1 MNMSKLDI
9 EDIKASLKEIIS
21 AAKKDSELKALLAEL
36 SELVSDDNT
45 SGKRTRVKV
54 EVDINPISLAANEGI
69 DRLVVELEKLE
80 IDQLVA
86 VIKKYGL
93 DKTRKS
99 YKWKTKEKLVSLIK
113 DKVSASSTRG
123 DVFSGGDKSA

>member
-1 MNMSKLDI
+1 MSKLDI
-9 EDIKASLKEIIS
+9 EDIKASLKEIIN
-21 AAKKDSELKALLAEL
+21 AAKKDSELKALLVEL
-36 SELVSDDNT
+36 SELVSDENT

-69 DRLVVELEKLE
+69 DRLVEELEKLE
-80 IDQLVA
+80 IEQLVA

-123 DVFSGGDKSA
+123 DVFFGGDKSA